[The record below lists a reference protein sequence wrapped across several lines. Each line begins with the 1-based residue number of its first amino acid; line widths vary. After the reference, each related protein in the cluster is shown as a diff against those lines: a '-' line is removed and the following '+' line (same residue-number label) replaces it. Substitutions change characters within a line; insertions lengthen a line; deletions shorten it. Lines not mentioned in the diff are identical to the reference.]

1 MTDTS
6 MVDMLDSL
14 EGALKRID
22 SGDVVKG
29 TVISLTEEEVFVNIG
44 FISDGIISRDELS
57 ADADVKPKDILKV
70 GDEIEV
76 YILNVNDG
84 EGNVA
89 LSLKKAEY
97 YKVWDEFEDSLNN
110 GTLIKVK
117 VAEVVKGGVI
127 AFIKGV
133 RAFIPASQLSATY
146 IENLQEYVGKIIEV
160 KVIELDKENKKVILS
175 RREIERVELEEKRNI
190 IWDTLVKGEKR
201 TGEVK
206 RLVKFGAFVDIG
218 GIDGLIHISQM
229 SWKRIS
235 DPSEIVSVGDQVEVY
250 IIDFDKAKDRIS
262 LGLKEVSQDPWN
274 VIFEKIKVGS
284 IVEGTVVNLLDFGA
298 FVEIEAGVEGLV
310 HISNIS
316 EERIS
321 KPSSVLNIGDKVK
334 VKIIEIDEKS
344 KKIALSIKDA
354 EFNEADYSSYSSN
367 SSNSNNSMGTIG
379 DLFKDKFKDFK

>member
-1 MTDTS
+1 MTDMS
-6 MVDMLDSL
+6 MGDMLESL
-14 EGALKRID
+14 EGTLKRID

-44 FISDGIISRDELS
+44 YMSDGIINKDELS
-57 ADADVKPKDILKV
+57 EDAEKKPSDILKV

-89 LSLKKAEY
+89 LSLKKVECS
-97 YKVWDEFEDSLNN
+97 KVWDEFEAAFNN
-110 GTLIKVK
+110 GTSMNVK

-127 AFIKGV
+127 AFVKGV
-133 RAFIPASQLSATY
+133 RAFIPASQVSATY
-146 IENLQEYVGKIIEV
+146 VENLQEYVGKTIEV
-160 KVIELDKENKKVILS
+160 KVIEFDKSTEKVILS
-175 RREIERVELEEKRNI
+175 RKEVEKVELEAQKDI
-190 IWDTLVKGEKR
+190 VWDTLVKGEKR

-218 GIDGLIHISQM
+218 GIDGLIHISEM

-235 DPSEIVSVGDQVEVY
+235 DPSEVVSVGDKVEVY
-250 IIDFDKAKDRIS
+250 IIDFDKEKGRIS
-262 LGLKEVSQDPWN
+262 LGLKDISEDPWN
-274 VIFEKIKVGS
+274 VILEKIKVGA

-344 KKIALSIKDA
+344 KKIGLSIKDA
-354 EFNEADYSSYSSN
+354 EFREDENYSSYSN
-367 SSNSNNSMGTIG
+367 NNSGMGTTIG

>member
-1 MTDTS
+1 MTDMS
-6 MVDMLDSL
+6 MGDMLESL
-14 EGALKRID
+14 EGTLKRID

-57 ADADVKPKDILKV
+57 SDSEVKPEDILKV

-76 YILNVNDG
+76 YILDVNDG

-89 LSLKKAEY
+89 LSLKKVEAH
-97 YKVWDEFEDSLNN
+97 KVWDEFEDSFKN

-117 VAEVVKGGVI
+117 VAEMVKGGVI
-127 AFIKGV
+127 AFVKGV
-133 RAFIPASQLSATY
+133 RAFIPASQVSATY
-146 IENLQEYVGKIIEV
+146 VENLQEYVGKIIEV
-160 KVIELDKENKKVILS
+160 KVIELDRENEKVILS
-175 RREIERVELEEKRNI
+175 RKEVEKVELEEKKNI

-235 DPSEIVSVGDQVEVY
+235 DPSEVVSVGDKVEVY
-250 IIDFDKAKDRIS
+250 IIDFDKEKDRIS
-262 LGLKEVSQDPWN
+262 LGLKEVSEDPWN

-298 FVEIEAGVEGLV
+298 FVEIEDGIEGLV

-316 EERIS
+316 DERIS
-321 KPSSVLNIGDKVK
+321 KPSSVLKIGDKVK
-334 VKIIEIDEKS
+334 VKVIEIDEKS
-344 KKIALSIKDA
+344 KKIGLSIKDA
-354 EFNEADYSSYSSN
+354 EFKEEENYASY
-367 SSNSNNSMGTIG
+367 NNNNNNMGTIG

>member
-1 MTDTS
+1 MTDMS
-6 MVDMLDSL
+6 MGDMLDSL
-14 EGALKRID
+14 EGTLKRID

-44 FISDGIISRDELS
+44 FMSDGIISRDELS
-57 ADADVKPKDILKV
+57 EDSEIKPKDILKV

-76 YILNVNDG
+76 YILSVNDG

-127 AFIKGV
+127 AFVKGV
-133 RAFIPASQLSATY
+133 RAFIPASQVSATY
-146 IENLQEYVGKIIEV
+146 VEDLQEYVGKVIEV
-160 KVIELDKENKKVILS
+160 KVIELDKYNEKVILS
-175 RREIERVELEEKRNI
+175 RKEVEKVELQEKKNI
-190 IWDTLVKGEKR
+190 LWDTLVKGEKR

-206 RLVKFGAFVDIG
+206 RLAKFGAFVDIG
-218 GIDGLIHISQM
+218 GMDGLIHISDM

-235 DPSEIVSVGDQVEVY
+235 DPSEILTVGDKVEVY
-250 IIDFDKAKDRIS
+250 IIDFDKAKGRIS
-262 LGLKEVSQDPWN
+262 LGLKEVTQDPWN
-274 VIFEKIKVGS
+274 VILEKIRVGN

-298 FVEIEAGVEGLV
+298 FVEIEDGVEGLV

-321 KPSSVLNIGDKVK
+321 KPSSVLKIGDKVK

-344 KKIALSIKDA
+344 KKIGLSIKDA
-354 EFNEADYSSYSSN
+354 EFKEEDYSSY
-367 SSNSNNSMGTIG
+367 NSNNNVGTTLG

>member
-1 MTDTS
+1 MTDMS
-6 MVDMLDSL
+6 MGDMLDSL
-14 EGALKRID
+14 EGTLKRIN

-44 FISDGIISRDELS
+44 FMSDGIISSEELS
-57 ADADVKPKDILKV
+57 QDTAIKPKDILKV

-97 YKVWDEFEDSLNN
+97 YKVWDEFEDSFNK
-110 GTLIKVK
+110 GTLIKVT

-127 AFIKGV
+127 AFVKGV
-133 RAFIPASQLSATY
+133 RGFIPASQVSASY
-146 IENLQEYVGKIIEV
+146 VENLQEYVGKVLEV
-160 KVIELDKENKKVILS
+160 KVIELDKENEKVILS
-175 RREIERVELEEKRNI
+175 RKEVEKVELEEKKSK

-201 TGEVK
+201 TGVVK

-218 GIDGLIHISQM
+218 GMDGLIHISEM

-235 DPSEIVSVGDQVEVY
+235 DPSEVVSVGDKVEVY
-250 IIDFDKAKDRIS
+250 IIDFDKSKDRIS
-262 LGLKEVSQDPWN
+262 LGLKEVTENPWN
-274 VIFEKIKVGS
+274 VIFQKIKVGS

-344 KKIALSIKDA
+344 KKIGLSIKDA
-354 EFNEADYSSYSSN
+354 EFKEEENYASYN
-367 SSNSNNSMGTIG
+367 NNNSNLGTTIG

>member
-1 MTDTS
+1 MTD
-6 MVDMLDSL
+6 MNMGDMLDSL
-14 EGALKRID
+14 EGNLKRID
-22 SGDVVKG
+22 IGDVVKG

-44 FISDGIISRDELS
+44 YMSDGIINKDELS
-57 ADADVKPKDILKV
+57 EDTEKKPSDILKV

-89 LSLKKAEY
+89 LSLKKVECS
-97 YKVWDEFEDSLNN
+97 KVWDEFEAAFNN
-110 GTLIKVK
+110 GTSMNVK

-127 AFIKGV
+127 AFVKGV
-133 RAFIPASQLSATY
+133 RAFIPASQVSATY
-146 IENLQEYVGKIIEV
+146 VENLQEYVGKTIEV
-160 KVIELDKENKKVILS
+160 KVIEFDKSTEKVILS
-175 RREIERVELEEKRNI
+175 RKEVEKVELEAQRDI
-190 IWDTLVKGEKR
+190 VWDTLVKGEKR

-218 GIDGLIHISQM
+218 GIDGLIHISEM

-235 DPSEIVSVGDQVEVY
+235 DPSEVVSVGDKVEVY
-250 IIDFDKAKDRIS
+250 IIDFDKEKGRIS
-262 LGLKEVSQDPWN
+262 LGLKDISEDPWN
-274 VIFEKIKVGS
+274 VILEKIKVGA

-344 KKIALSIKDA
+344 KKIGLSIKDA
-354 EFNEADYSSYSSN
+354 EFREDENYSSYSN
-367 SSNSNNSMGTIG
+367 NNSGMGTTIG

>member
-1 MTDTS
+1 MTE
-6 MVDMLDSL
+6 MNMGEMFDSQ
-14 EGALKRID
+14 EGNLKRID
-22 SGDVVKG
+22 NGDVVKG
-29 TVISLTEEEVFVNIG
+29 IVISLTEEEVFVNIG
-44 FISDGIISRDELS
+44 FMSDGIISKDELS
-57 ADADVKPKDILKV
+57 EDAEIKPVDILKV

-89 LSLKKAEY
+89 LSLKKVEY
-97 YKVWDEFEDSLNN
+97 AKVWDEFENAFKNDTSIN
-110 GTLIKVK
+110 VK

-127 AFIKGV
+127 SFVKGV
-133 RAFIPASQLSATY
+133 RAFIPASQVSANY
-146 IENLQEYVGKIIEV
+146 VENLQDYVGKTIEV
-160 KVIELDKENKKVILS
+160 KVIEFDKENEKVILS
-175 RREIERVELEEKRNI
+175 GKEVEKVEIEEKRNL
-190 IWDTLVKGEKR
+190 IWDTLVKGAKL

-235 DPSEIVSVGDQVEVY
+235 DPSEVVSVGDKVEVY
-250 IIDFDKAKDRIS
+250 IIDFDKEKGRIS
-262 LGLKEVSQDPWN
+262 LGLKDLSEDPWN
-274 VIFEKIKVGS
+274 VLIEKIKVGS

-316 EERIS
+316 DERIS
-321 KPSSVLNIGDKVK
+321 KPSSVLAIGDKVK

-344 KKIALSIKDA
+344 KKIGLSIKDA
-354 EFNEADYSSYSSN
+354 ESRDEENFSSYSGN
-367 SSNSNNSMGTIG
+367 NSNMGTTIG

>member
-1 MTDTS
+1 MTDMS
-6 MVDMLDSL
+6 MGDMLDSL
-14 EGALKRID
+14 EGTLKRID

-44 FISDGIISRDELS
+44 FMSDGIISRDELS
-57 ADADVKPKDILKV
+57 EDSEVKPKDILKV

-76 YILNVNDG
+76 YILDVNDG

-110 GTLIKVK
+110 GTLINVK

-127 AFIKGV
+127 AFVKGV
-133 RAFIPASQLSATY
+133 RAFIPASQVSATY
-146 IENLQEYVGKIIEV
+146 VENLQEYVGKVMEV
-160 KVIELDKENKKVILS
+160 KVIELDKFNEKVILS
-175 RREIERVELEEKRNI
+175 RKEVEKVELEEKKNV

-218 GIDGLIHISQM
+218 GMDGLIHISDM

-235 DPSEIVSVGDQVEVY
+235 DPSEVVSVGDKVEVY
-250 IIDFDKAKDRIS
+250 IIDFDKSKGRIS
-262 LGLKEVSQDPWN
+262 LGLKEVSQNPWN
-274 VIFEKIKVGS
+274 AILDKIKVGN

-298 FVEIEAGVEGLV
+298 FVELEDGVQGLV

-321 KPSSVLNIGDKVK
+321 KPSSVLAIGDKVK

-344 KKIALSIKDA
+344 KKIGLSIKDA
-354 EFNEADYSSYSSN
+354 EFKEEEDYSSYS
-367 SSNSNNSMGTIG
+367 NNNVGTTLG

>member
-1 MTDTS
+1 MTE
-6 MVDMLDSL
+6 MNMGEMLDSQ
-14 EGALKRID
+14 EGNLKRID

-29 TVISLTEEEVFVNIG
+29 IVISLTEEEVFVNIG
-44 FISDGIISRDELS
+44 FMSDGIISKEELS
-57 ADADVKPKDILKV
+57 EDSEIKPADILKV

-89 LSLKKAEY
+89 LSLKKVEY
-97 YKVWDEFEDSLNN
+97 SKVWDEFENAFKN
-110 GTLIKVK
+110 GTSINVK

-127 AFIKGV
+127 SFVKGV
-133 RAFIPASQLSATY
+133 RAFIPASQVSANY
-146 IENLQEYVGKIIEV
+146 VENLQEYVGKTIEV
-160 KVIELDKENKKVILS
+160 KVIEFDKENQKVILS
-175 RREIERVELEEKRNI
+175 RKEVEKVELEGKRDI
-190 IWDTLVKGEKR
+190 IWDTLVKGQKL

-235 DPSEIVSVGDQVEVY
+235 DPSEVVSVGDKVEVY
-250 IIDFDKAKDRIS
+250 IIDFDKEKGRIS
-262 LGLKEVSQDPWN
+262 LGLKDLSEDPWN
-274 VIFEKIKVGS
+274 VLIEKIKVGS

-344 KKIALSIKDA
+344 KKIGLSIKDA
-354 EFNEADYSSYSSN
+354 EFREEENFSTYNGNN
-367 SSNSNNSMGTIG
+367 SSMGTTIG